1 MSIYSI
7 KTIALGK
14 QEENSDYWV
23 SAVDDTKIQE
33 IATAIGVKVNTVT
46 PGSKWI
52 LYRGD
57 DSHNTTGYELY
68 TGENLFYIR
77 TLINNVAPSSS
88 NNVSIRVSLNRTTGD
103 TGAKNAEF
111 HYVTCRNGD
120 VIFGISNR
128 GENADINDLSWGI
141 LTGKNIKEDV
151 ERVVYRTTKT
161 IFTDVST
168 QLETFVTNSTG
179 SAKTDFVVLAPFA
192 LGSLYIACPNV
203 YVMQYGKDYSIGNYG
218 FILNNKKYF
227 VPNVIENNSY
237 RIALELPDSAS

>member
-23 SAVDDTKIQE
+23 SDVNDAKIQE
-33 IATAIGVKVNTVT
+33 IATAIGVKVNTIT

-57 DSHNTTGYELY
+57 DNHSTTGYVVLIDGSY
-68 TGENLFYIR
+68 LRIG
-77 TLINNVAPSSS
+77 TLINNVAPSGS
-88 NNVSIRVSLNRTTGD
+88 NNLKISTRLDRNS
-103 TGAKNAEF
+103 GAKNAEF
-111 HYVTCRNGD
+111 HYVTCQNGD

-128 GENADINDLSWGI
+128 AENADITDLSWGI
-141 LTGKNIKEDV
+141 LTGTNIKEDV
-151 ERVVYRTTKT
+151 ERVVYRTSST

-168 QLETFVTNSTG
+168 QLETFESNSTM

-192 LGSLYIACPNV
+192 LGSLYIVCPNV
-203 YVMQYGKDYSIGNYG
+203 YVMQYGKDCGIGNYG
-218 FILNNKKYF
+218 FMLNSKKYF
-227 VPNVIENNSY
+227 VPNVLDNSH

>member
-23 SAVDDTKIQE
+23 SDVNDAKIQE
-33 IATAIGVKVNTVT
+33 IATAISAKVNTVT

-57 DSHNTTGYELY
+57 DIHNTTGYVAWF
-68 TGENLFYIR
+68 ENSYLQIG
-77 TLINNVAPSSS
+77 TLINNVEPSIG
-88 NNVSIRVSLNRTTGD
+88 NNIKISVELNRTTSYH
-103 TGAKNAEF
+103 GAKNAEF

-128 GENADINDLSWGI
+128 AENADITDLSWGI
-141 LTGKNIKEDV
+141 LTGTNIKEDV
-151 ERVVYRTTKT
+151 ERVVYRTSKT

-168 QLETFVTNSTG
+168 QIETFGKNSTDFT
-179 SAKTDFVVLAPFA
+179 KTDFVVLAPFA
-192 LGSLYIACPNV
+192 LVSLYIVCPNV
-203 YVMQYGKDYSIGNYG
+203 YVMQYGKDCGIGNYG

-227 VPNVIENNSY
+227 VPNVPGNTY

>member
-14 QEENSDYWV
+14 QEKNSDYWV
-23 SAVDDTKIQE
+23 SDVNDAKIQE
-33 IATAIGVKVNTVT
+33 IATAIGVKVNTVA

-57 DSHNTTGYELY
+57 DSHNTTGYVAWV
-68 TGENLFYIR
+68 ENSYLRIG

-88 NNVSIRVSLNRTTGD
+88 NNLKISAKLDRSNNYY
-103 TGAKNAEF
+103 GAKNAEF
-111 HYVTCRNGD
+111 HYVTCKNGD
-120 VIFGISNR
+120 IIFGISNR
-128 GENADINDLSWGI
+128 AENADIEDLSWGI

-151 ERVVYRTTKT
+151 ERVVYRTTST
-161 IFTDVST
+161 IFTDAST

-192 LGSLYIACPNV
+192 LGSLYIVCPNV
-203 YVMQYGKDYSIGNYG
+203 YVMQYGKGYNIGNYG
-218 FILNNKKYF
+218 FMLNSKKYF
-227 VPNVIENNSY
+227 VPNVTENNH
-237 RIALELPDSAS
+237 RIALELPDSTS

>member
-33 IATAIGVKVNTVT
+33 IATAISAKVNTIT

-57 DSHNTTGYELY
+57 DSHSTTGYVVMLDGMY
-68 TGENLFYIR
+68 LRIG
-77 TLINNVAPSSS
+77 TLINNVTPSSVNNLNISVRIDRSRNDS
-88 NNVSIRVSLNRTTGD
+88 N
-103 TGAKNAEF
+103 AKNAEF
-111 HYVTCRNGD
+111 HYITCKNGD
-120 VIFGISNR
+120 VIFGVSNR
-128 GENADINDLSWGI
+128 IENADITDLSWGI
-141 LTGKNIKEDV
+141 LTGTNIKEDV
-151 ERVVYRTTKT
+151 ERVVYRTTST
-161 IFTDVST
+161 IFTDAST

-192 LGSLYIACPNV
+192 LGSLYIVCPNV
-203 YVMQYGKDYSIGNYG
+203 YVMQYGKDSGIGNYG
-218 FILNNKKYF
+218 FMLNNKKYF
-227 VPNVIENNSY
+227 VPNVLDNIH

>member
-14 QEENSDYWV
+14 QEENSDFWV
-23 SAVDDTKIQE
+23 PDINDAKIQE
-33 IATAIGVKVNTVT
+33 IATAISAKVNTIT

-57 DSHNTTGYELY
+57 DSHNTTGYVLY
-68 TGENLFYIR
+68 TEEKFFYIR
-77 TLINNVAPSSS
+77 TLINNVTPSSS
-88 NNVSIRVSLNRTTGD
+88 NNVSMRISLNRTTGD

-111 HYVTCRNGD
+111 HYVTCKNGD
-120 VIFGISNR
+120 VIFGVSNR
-128 GENADINDLSWGI
+128 YENTDITDLSWGI
-141 LTGKNIKEDV
+141 LTGTNIKEDV
-151 ERVVYRTTKT
+151 ERVVYRTSST
-161 IFTDVST
+161 IFTDAST
-168 QLETFVTNSTG
+168 QIETFEANSTY

-192 LGSLYIACPNV
+192 LGSLYIVCPNV
-203 YVMQYGKDYSIGNYG
+203 YVMQYGKDYNIGNYG

-227 VPNVIENNSY
+227 VPNVLDNTH

>member
-23 SAVDDTKIQE
+23 SDVNDTKIQE

-57 DSHNTTGYELY
+57 DSHNTTGYVAWI
-68 TGENLFYIR
+68 ENNYLRIG

-88 NNVSIRVSLNRTTGD
+88 SNVKISVNLNKSNGD
-103 TGAKNAEF
+103 SFARNAEF
-111 HYVTCRNGD
+111 HYVTCKNGD

-128 GENADINDLSWGI
+128 TENADITDLLWGI
-141 LTGKNIKEDV
+141 FTGTNIKEDA
-151 ERVVYRTTKT
+151 ERVIYRTNST
-161 IFTDVST
+161 IFTDVSS
-168 QLETFVTNSTG
+168 QLETFETNSTTF
-179 SAKTDFVVLAPFA
+179 SKTDFVVLAAFA
-192 LGSLYIACPNV
+192 LGALYIICPNV
-203 YVMQYGKDYSIGNYG
+203 YVMQYGKDCNIGNYG
-218 FILNNKKYF
+218 FVLNNKKYF
-227 VPNVIENNSY
+227 VPNALGNQY
-237 RIALELPDSAS
+237 RIALELPDE

>member
-1 MSIYSI
+1 MIYSI

-23 SAVDDTKIQE
+23 SDVNDAKIQE

-57 DSHNTTGYELY
+57 DSHSTTGYVVLIEGNYLRI
-68 TGENLFYIR
+68 GM
-77 TLINNVAPSSS
+77 LINNVAPSGSA
-88 NNVSIRVSLNRTTGD
+88 NVKISVRLDMTKVDS
-103 TGAKNAEF
+103 GAKNAEF
-111 HYVTCRNGD
+111 HYVTCKNGD

-128 GENADINDLSWGI
+128 AENADITDLSWGI
-141 LTGKNIKEDV
+141 LTGTNIKEDV
-151 ERVVYRTTKT
+151 ERVVYRTSNA

-168 QLETFVTNSTG
+168 QLETFETNSTG

-192 LGSLYIACPNV
+192 LGSLYIVCPNV
-203 YVMQYGKDYSIGNYG
+203 YVMQYGKDCGIGNYG
-218 FILNNKKYF
+218 FMLNSKKYF
-227 VPNVIENNSY
+227 VPNVVGNNS
-237 RIALELPDSAS
+237 RIALELPDE

>member
-33 IATAIGVKVNTVT
+33 IATAIGVKVNTIT

-57 DSHNTTGYELY
+57 DSHSTTGYLLQIDGSY
-68 TGENLFYIR
+68 FRIS

-88 NNVSIRVSLNRTTGD
+88 NNVKISVKLDRSNND
-103 TGAKNAEF
+103 YGAKNAEF
-111 HYVTCRNGD
+111 HYVTCKNGD

-128 GENADINDLSWGI
+128 AENADITDLSWGI
-141 LTGKNIKEDV
+141 LTGTNIKEDV
-151 ERVVYRTTKT
+151 ERVVYRTTTT

-168 QLETFVTNSTG
+168 QLETFVANSTG

-192 LGSLYIACPNV
+192 LGALYIVCPNV
-203 YVMQYGKDYSIGNYG
+203 YVMQYGKDYGIGNYG
-218 FILNNKKYF
+218 FMLNSKKYF
-227 VPNVIENNSY
+227 VPNVVAENSY

>member
-23 SAVDDTKIQE
+23 SDVNDAKIQE
-33 IATAIGVKVNTVT
+33 IATAIGVKVNIIT

-57 DSHNTTGYELY
+57 DSHNTTGYVAWIESIYLRI
-68 TGENLFYIR
+68 G
-77 TLINNVAPSSS
+77 TLINNVAPYSG
-88 NNVSIRVSLNRTTGD
+88 NNPRISVRLDRENADS
-103 TGAKNAEF
+103 GAKNAEF
-111 HYVTCRNGD
+111 HYVTCKNGD

-128 GENADINDLSWGI
+128 VENADISDLSWGI

-151 ERVVYRTTKT
+151 ERVVYRTYST

-168 QLETFVTNSTG
+168 DLETFEMNSTM
-179 SAKTDFVVLAPFA
+179 SAKTDFVVLSSFA
-192 LGSLYIACPNV
+192 LGSLYIVCPNV
-203 YVMQYGKDYSIGNYG
+203 YVMQYGKDCGIGNYG
-218 FILNNKKYF
+218 FMLNSKKYF
-227 VPNVIENNSY
+227 VPNVLDNSH
-237 RIALELPDSAS
+237 RIVLELPDSAS